1 MWLIVVWQLAQ
12 IADDTFWKSTRP
24 PPLVGL
30 ATLPNG
36 HTPRYGAT
44 PPTSV
49 PPVVDSSAGNRRQSN
64 VSWTQRTRRNAKF
77 EKNCCCTPG
86 LVRTPDL
93 GPPLA
98 HSTSVIVVP
107 LTVGQPPVFLV
118 NRSV

>member
-1 MWLIVVWQLAQ
+1 MQ
-12 IADDTFWKSTRP
+12 IADDTSWKLTRP

-30 ATLPNG
+30 ETLLNG
-36 HTPRYGAT
+36 HTPRYGAA

-49 PPVVDSSAGNRRQSN
+49 GVVDSSAGNRRQSK

-86 LVRTPDL
+86 LVWTPTL
-93 GPPLA
+93 APPLV

-107 LTVGQPPVFLV
+107 LTVGQLPVCLV
-118 NRSV
+118 N